1 MKAQIKNLKNGTTV
15 ITLHRKT
22 TKTVSILVGVSIGCD
37 HETDSENGLAH
48 FLEHMCLKGTKK
60 HKTPKKL
67 LVYLDSLGIHA
78 NASTNNSSTCYHF
91 SGPKGKY
98 KKILD
103 LISDMFLN
111 STFTS
116 KEIQKEK
123 GVILEEI
130 KMKNDNP
137 TESICD
143 VIIDVLHQGTAAG
156 RRVLGYPANIK
167 KFHQKDF
174 INFYK
179 KHYTPKNTIVVVV
192 GDIKPQKVFSDVNKI
207 FGVIKN
213 NKKTSDPIIR
223 DINKYRSVIKKTKI
237 EDTVLGFGFRVP
249 KELKKNGAELDVLN
263 AVLGYGLSSRLFVKI
278 REEMGGCYRIKTSFY
293 KTPNYCDFF
302 ITTSIDSKRTK
313 EIYKTILMELK
324 KIKDNLIEKDELEI
338 AKTKLLSSENF
349 VLESN
354 FDLLI
359 KCFMQYVVSGKTL
372 SFKESTDAIKKV
384 TSKQV
389 QNCAKKIFKKENF
402 AIAVL
407 GSSTITK
414 KSLGKETNG
423 IL

>member
-1 MKAQIKNLKNGTTV
+1 MKAQIKKLKNGTTV
-15 ITLHRKT
+15 IVLQRNTEIT
-22 TKTVSILVGVSIGCD
+22 SILVGVSIGCD

-98 KKILD
+98 EKMLD

-111 STFTS
+111 STFIS
-116 KEIQKEK
+116 EEIEKEK

-143 VIIDVLHQGTAAG
+143 IIIDVLHQGTAAG
-156 RRVLGYPANIK
+156 RRILGYPANIK

-174 INFYK
+174 IDFHK

-192 GDIKPQKVFSDVNKI
+192 GDIKTKKIFSDVDKI
-207 FGVIKN
+207 FGCIKN
-213 NKKTSDPIIR
+213 NKKTSDPIIK
-223 DINKYRSVIKKTKI
+223 DINKYRSVIKKSKI
-237 EDTVLGFGFRVP
+237 EDTALGFGFRVP

-313 EIYKTILMELK
+313 EIYNSYLDGVK
-324 KIKDNLIEKDELEI
+324 KNKRDFNRKR
-338 AKTKLLSSENF
+338 
-349 VLESN
+349 
-354 FDLLI
+354 
-359 KCFMQYVVSGKTL
+359 
-372 SFKESTDAIKKV
+372 
-384 TSKQV
+384 
-389 QNCAKKIFKKENF
+389 
-402 AIAVL
+402 
-407 GSSTITK
+407 
-414 KSLGKETNG
+414 
-423 IL
+423 